1 MQNHVF
7 LNKQPILD
15 AKKELYAYQLTM
27 ETLTDDDIDI
37 SEWEGLAKAFY
48 ADLQEEVGVENIT
61 AGKPIFYRAPASLL
75 RLDLLPNVGCLSQL
89 TVEVD
94 ANVLTD
100 VDALTTLKELKKS
113 NVSIAIVDFKPSE
126 ACTKLLSIANVVKLN
141 ANDFSPEE
149 IAKEVEQLKSQ
160 QKTVVITGVETEE
173 KFDQYQASGAD
184 YYQGFFFVN
193 PVFSSKKELSNN
205 KLAVLK
211 LLAEVNDPDISFDQL
226 AETIGVDV
234 GMTYKLLG
242 AINHPKNNIPKRV
255 ETLKE
260 AVNYMG
266 LKRLKFWVNMMMMSS
281 MEDVPDELL
290 VVALVRAKFLE
301 GMAEKMGTPEAK
313 DTYFMAGLFST
324 LNSFLKIPMSDVV
337 EQLPLPDE
345 VKAALVDQSGD
356 MGSAIWVI
364 RSLEQG
370 NTRLS
375 IPGREQIDMMI
386 ISSVYMAANG
396 WAYKTIAT
404 LNN

>member
-15 AKKELYAYQLTM
+15 ANKKLYAYHLTM
-27 ETLTDDDIDI
+27 ESLTDGGVDA
-37 SEWEGLAKAFY
+37 SEWEALAKGFY
-48 ADLQEEVGVENIT
+48 ADLQEDVGVENIT
-61 AGKPIFYRAPASLL
+61 AGKPIFYRAPHSLL
-75 RLDLLPNVGCLSQL
+75 RLDLLPKVDCLSSL

-94 ANVLTD
+94 ADVLTD

-126 ACTKLLSIANVVKLN
+126 ACTKLLSIASVVKLN
-141 ANDFSPEE
+141 TKDFSPDN
-149 IAKEVEQLKSQ
+149 IATEVAKLKAQ

-173 KFDQYQASGAD
+173 QFDQYQASGSD

-226 AETIGVDV
+226 AETIGVDI

-242 AINHPKNNIPKRV
+242 AINHPKNGIPKRV

-301 GMAEKMGTPEAK
+301 GMAEKMEHSDAK

-337 EQLPLPDE
+337 EQLPLPED
-345 VKAALVDQSGD
+345 VKFALVDQSGD

-375 IPGREQIDMMI
+375 IPGREKIDMMI
-386 ISSVYMAANG
+386 ISSAYMAANG
-396 WAYKTIAT
+396 WAYKTIAS
-404 LNN
+404 LRA

>member
-27 ETLTDDDIDI
+27 ESLADGDIER
-37 SEWEGLAKAFY
+37 SEWEVLAKAFY
-48 ADLQEEVGVENIT
+48 ANLQEEVGVENIT
-61 AGKPIFYRAPASLL
+61 TGKPIFYRAPATLL
-75 RLDLLPNVGCLSQL
+75 RLELLPDVGCLSQL

-94 ANVLTD
+94 ADVLTD

-113 NVSIAIVDFKPSE
+113 NVSIAIVDFKPNE

-149 IAKEVEQLKSQ
+149 IAKEVKQLKSQ

-173 KFDQYQASGAD
+173 QFEQHQASGAD

-193 PVFSSKKELSNN
+193 PVFSSQKELSNN

-211 LLAEVNDPDISFDQL
+211 LLAEVNNPDISFDQL

-301 GMAEKMGTPEAK
+301 GMAEKMGTPEDK

-324 LNSFLKIPMSDVV
+324 LNAFLNIPMSDVV
-337 EQLPLPDE
+337 EQLPLSED
-345 VKAALVDQSGD
+345 VKSALVDQSGD

-396 WAYKTIAT
+396 WAYKTIAA
-404 LNN
+404 LNA

>member
-1 MQNHVF
+1 MHNHVF

-15 AKKELYAYQLTM
+15 VQKDLYAYQLTL
-27 ETLTDDDIDI
+27 ESL
-37 SEWEGLAKAFY
+37 SEEPVDSEEWRELAKEFY
-48 ADLQEEVGVENIT
+48 DDLQAGVGIESIT
-61 AGKPIFYRAPASLL
+61 AGVPVFYHAPAMLL
-75 RLDLLPNVGCLSQL
+75 RQELLPSIEYLSRL
-89 TVEVD
+89 IVEVD
-94 ANVLTD
+94 LDVLKD
-100 VDALTTLKELKKS
+100 AEALTTLKELKKS
-113 NVSIAIVDFKPSE
+113 GAAIAVSDYQSTE
-126 ACTKLLSIANVVKLN
+126 EYQKLLGIATIVKL
-141 ANDFSPEE
+141 DV
-149 IAKEVEQLKSQ
+149 KERTVDAICQDVASLKAQ
-160 QKTVVITGVETEE
+160 QKQVILTGLESEE
-173 KFDQYQASGAD
+173 QFEAYKSSHAD

-211 LLAEVNDPDISFDQL
+211 LLAEVNDPNISFDQL

-242 AINHPKNNIPKRV
+242 AINHPKNGIPKRV
-255 ETLKE
+255 ENLKE

-301 GMAEKMGTPEAK
+301 GMAEKMGRPESK
-313 DTYFMAGLFST
+313 DNYFMVGLFST
-324 LNSFLKIPMSDVV
+324 LNSFLKMPMADVV
-337 EQLPLPDE
+337 EQLPLSEE
-345 VKAALVDQSGD
+345 VKQALVDQSGD

-375 IPGREQIDMMI
+375 IPGQEKIDMMI
-386 ISSVYMAANG
+386 ISSVYMAANS
-396 WAYKTIAT
+396 WAYKTIAS
-404 LNN
+404 LRS

>member
-27 ETLTDDDIDI
+27 ESLTDEGVET
-37 SEWEGLAKAFY
+37 SEWEALAKGFY
-48 ADLQEEVGVENIT
+48 EDLQAEVGVENIT
-61 AGKPIFYRAPASLL
+61 AGKPIFYRAPHSLL
-75 RLDLLPNVGCLSQL
+75 RLDLLPKVECLSTL

-94 ANVLTD
+94 ADVLTD
-100 VDALTTLKELKKS
+100 VEALTTLKALKKS
-113 NVSIAIVDFKPSE
+113 NVSIAIADFKPSE

-141 ANDFSPEE
+141 TKDFSLEE
-149 IAKEVEQLKSQ
+149 IAQEVTQLKSQ
-160 QKTVVITGVETEE
+160 QKTVVITGVETEAQ
-173 KFDQYQASGAD
+173 FDQYQASGAD

-242 AINHPKNNIPKRV
+242 AINHPKNGIPKRV

-301 GMAEKMGTPEAK
+301 GMAEKLGHPEAK

-337 EQLPLPDE
+337 EQLPLPEE
-345 VKAALVDQSGD
+345 VKSALVDQSGD

-396 WAYKTIAT
+396 WAYKTIAS
-404 LNN
+404 LRA

>member
-15 AKKELYAYQLTM
+15 ANKDLYAYQLTM
-27 ETLTDDDIDI
+27 ESLTDDTIDA
-37 SEWEGLAKAFY
+37 SEWEALAKTFY
-48 ADLQEEVGVENIT
+48 ADLEEDVGVENIT
-61 AGKPIFYRAPASLL
+61 AGKPIFYRAPPSLL
-75 RLDLLPNVGCLSQL
+75 RLERLPSVDCLSTL

-100 VDALTTLKELKKS
+100 IDALTALKKLKKI
-113 NVSIAIVDFKPSE
+113 NVSIAIVDFKPNE
-126 ACTKLLSIANVVKLN
+126 ACTKLLSIANIVKLN
-141 ANDFSPEE
+141 ANDFSPDEVT
-149 IAKEVEQLKSQ
+149 KEVEQLKSQ
-160 QKTVVITGVETEE
+160 QKMIVMTGVETEE
-173 KFDQYQASGAD
+173 QFEQYQASGAD

-205 KLAVLK
+205 KLSVLK
-211 LLAEVNDPDISFDQL
+211 LLAEVNEPDISFEQL

-313 DTYFMAGLFST
+313 DTYFMVGLFST
-324 LNSFLKIPMSDVV
+324 LNAFLNIPMSDVV
-337 EQLPLPDE
+337 EQLPLAED
-345 VKAALVDQSGD
+345 VKSALVEQSGN

-386 ISSVYMAANG
+386 ISNVYMAANG
-396 WAYKTIAT
+396 WAYKTITT
-404 LNN
+404 LNA